1 MEDPHTEA
9 HAPRKRAL
17 LVGAYERD
25 NFGDELFLLVTEHYL
40 AEAGY
45 ETVATAP
52 FAADM
57 TPLLDRTIDRFVDRL
72 EDETF
77 DLVWTV
83 GGEAGAIGTDTAMRW
98 SVTPEVFARFSAED
112 VAGRAQIRKEVMGNT
127 PVETPYMPRLSA
139 FPRNVLTPTVVNS
152 IGLGS
157 VAKASTD
164 RRAQVFR
171 VLREASAISVR
182 DPKSSAALAAGKI
195 DHMLAP
201 DLVHA
206 IRNMH
211 PRPSDESGS
220 GHVLIQVNQAQ
231 IKSIGLTRYA
241 DAIAESEAL
250 KPYPL
255 RLFYAGLAAG
265 HDSPEEYRRIR
276 ERILERSPGRD
287 VEILEGSR
295 RPWDLVDEI
304 RRATLWFGASLHGR
318 IVASA
323 YDVPRISLARG
334 KVDTYAETWDD
345 VMPLRVRIDDLD
357 AAVRSA
363 LADAT
368 RAAAASKGEELAAL
382 AEANIKRSIALA
394 ADATPAEIAARRA
407 TAQEPDLAIVRR
419 ERDAALKARDAA
431 RAKLGAAHGDVEDGA
446 KPARWRGLASTGVG
460 RRAVSAL
467 RKASR

>member
-1 MEDPHTEA
+1 MVAPHTEVP
-9 HAPRKRAL
+9 APHKRAL

-45 ETVATAP
+45 ESVATAP

-57 TPLLDRTIDRFVDRL
+57 TPLLDRKIDRFVDRL

-98 SVTPEVFARFSAED
+98 SVAPEVYARFTAADAAE
-112 VAGRAQIRKEVMGNT
+112 RARIRQEVMGST

-182 DPKSSAALAAGKI
+182 DPKSSAALTAGGI
-195 DHMLAP
+195 DHTLVP

-211 PRPSDESGS
+211 PRPTDERGS
-220 GHVLIQVNQAQ
+220 GHVLVQVNQAQ
-231 IKSIGLTRYA
+231 IKSIGLDRYA
-241 DAIAESEAL
+241 DAIARSEAL

-276 ERILERSPGRD
+276 DRILEQDPGRD
-287 VEILEGSR
+287 IEILEGSR

-318 IVASA
+318 IVACA

-345 VMPLRVRIDDLD
+345 AMPLKVRIDDLD

-363 LADAT
+363 LDAAGTADST
-368 RAAAASKGEELAAL
+368 GERLAAL
-382 AEANIKRSIALA
+382 AEENIKRSIALA
-394 ADATPAEIAARRA
+394 SEATPSEIAARRA
-407 TAQEPDLAIVRR
+407 TALEPELALVRR
-419 ERDAALKARDAA
+419 ERDAAVKARDAA
-431 RAKLGAAHGDVEDGA
+431 RNKLSASKSDGKSVA
-446 KPARWRGLASTGVG
+446 KPARWRALASTGVG
-460 RRAVSAL
+460 RRAVSVL